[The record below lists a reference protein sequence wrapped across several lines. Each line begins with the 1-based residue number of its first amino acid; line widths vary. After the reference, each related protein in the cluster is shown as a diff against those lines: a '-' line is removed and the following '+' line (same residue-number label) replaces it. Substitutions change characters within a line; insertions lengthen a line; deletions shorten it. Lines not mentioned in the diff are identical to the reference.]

1 MTKDEQLLNRTQAG
15 DLPEQAGETATPTVE
30 SLAEHFKNL
39 VIHGDEA
46 PAIGVHGTYSGW
58 LQGRINELAGKRLH
72 NRRIEAAMEEKFD
85 AALNRPRTQPER
97 ITLSLGV
104 GEGAR
109 SLIPK
114 DMEKRID
121 EHVGTHA
128 SLRRIADVQ

>member
-1 MTKDEQLLNRTQAG
+1 M
-15 DLPEQAGETATPTVE
+15 
-30 SLAEHFKNL
+30 AE
-39 VIHGDEA
+39 
-46 PAIGVHGTYSGW
+46 
-58 LQGRINELAGKRLH
+58 KRLR
-72 NRRIEAAMEEKFD
+72 NGRIEAAVEDKFD

-114 DMEKRID
+114 EMEKRID

-128 SLRRIADVQ
+128 SLRRIAYV